1 MRGTLA
7 LACVALLLVAVG
19 CGSDDSAGESSGESA
34 AAVIDEYLAAWS
46 SDDPDGVVGMFADE
60 FYFKGLGPYESERLD
75 AEALRSYAEAMVP
88 LRIRMERSGD
98 IATDEAGRASFE
110 AVIISDE
117 LDGRLASMEAEVKD
131 GLITYM
137 VTLDWEKTG

>member
-1 MRGTLA
+1 
-7 LACVALLLVAVG
+7 
-19 CGSDDSAGESSGESA
+19 
-34 AAVIDEYLAAWS
+34 
-46 SDDPDGVVGMFADE
+46 MFADE